1 MDFEKI
7 ESKLSISLPEYYKLA
22 ISNYPFKA
30 LDNLDFVEDNLVNDE
45 EWLIQTN
52 IELREC
58 SFFGNTW
65 PSHFFAI
72 GHDGFGNFTFI
83 NVKEFDETIYFA
95 DHEEEFVPSDIDDLE
110 LCSNMTEYIQDCL
123 EEQKDVLSD

>member
-1 MDFEKI
+1 LDFEII

-30 LDNLDFVEDNLVNDE
+30 LDNLEFVEDNLVNNE

-83 NVKEFDETIYFA
+83 NVKEF
-95 DHEEEFVPSDIDDLE
+95 VPPDIEDLE
-110 LCSNMTEYIQDCL
+110 LCSNMKKYIQDCL